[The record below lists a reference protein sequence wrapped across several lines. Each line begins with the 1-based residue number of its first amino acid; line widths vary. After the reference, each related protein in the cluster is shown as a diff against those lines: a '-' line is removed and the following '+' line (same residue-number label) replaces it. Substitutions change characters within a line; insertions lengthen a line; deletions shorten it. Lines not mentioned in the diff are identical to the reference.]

1 MSSVFSNN
9 DVTVLSVS
17 HLMSGE
23 KCTQL
28 GVLKRSEKEVRKWRL
43 LYSNIGYEKGS
54 LFAYLLNG
62 VFISF

>member
-17 HLMSGE
+17 RLMSGE
-23 KCTQL
+23 KSTQL

-43 LYSNIGYEKGS
+43 LYSNIGYKKGS
-54 LFAYLLNG
+54 LFVEWCIY
-62 VFISF
+62 F